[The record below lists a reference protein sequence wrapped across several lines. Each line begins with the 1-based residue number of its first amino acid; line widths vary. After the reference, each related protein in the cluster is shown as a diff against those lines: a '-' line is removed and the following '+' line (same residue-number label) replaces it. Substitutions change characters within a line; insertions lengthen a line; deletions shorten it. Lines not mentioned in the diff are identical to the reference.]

1 MHIYPSHF
9 LRSRISNRGE
19 GMMMMMMRLYYF
31 VWLVFLSYWISS
43 RTAQHKRNGVV
54 VRGGGKPLGL
64 DCRATRPLF
73 DLINNQIKAS
83 TSPFWLLYN
92 RPITFLA
99 SYFIQ
104 LTRLLTEPLY
114 WYDASYII
122 VATLLVP
129 CSSLAPEYMY
139 TLTVCANNTTAT
151 IPIAICKS
159 TLSNF
164 G

>member
-9 LRSRISNRGE
+9 LRSTISNRGE
-19 GMMMMMMRLYYF
+19 RMMMMMRLYHF

-54 VRGGGKPLGL
+54 VVGGKPLGL
-64 DCRATRPLF
+64 DCRVTRPLF

-83 TSPFWLLYN
+83 TSTFWLLYN

-129 CSSLAPEYMY
+129 CSSRAPEYMY
-139 TLTVCANNTTAT
+139 ALTVCANNTTGT